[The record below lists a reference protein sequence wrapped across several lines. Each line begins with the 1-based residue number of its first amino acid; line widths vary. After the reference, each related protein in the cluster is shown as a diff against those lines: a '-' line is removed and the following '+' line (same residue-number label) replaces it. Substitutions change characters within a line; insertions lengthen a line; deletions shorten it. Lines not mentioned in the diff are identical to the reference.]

1 LSTAPNPS
9 LSRRGTKP
17 NSEQLPPLSKETK
30 PKLRAVTLLDKED
43 ILNSPLLDK
52 EDILNSPLLDKEGR
66 GAVDK
71 KNSH

>member
-9 LSRRGTKP
+9 LSRRG
-17 NSEQLPPLSKETK
+17 TK